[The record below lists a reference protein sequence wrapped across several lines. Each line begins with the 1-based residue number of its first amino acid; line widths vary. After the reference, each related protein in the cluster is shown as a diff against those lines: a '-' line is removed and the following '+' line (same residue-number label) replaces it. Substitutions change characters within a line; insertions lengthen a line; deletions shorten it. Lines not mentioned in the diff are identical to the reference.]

1 MSKLEEEIL
10 VREIGKLGGFFG
22 GFGARLAAKRLPVE
36 EYETTIDIENQSTWS
51 SRKNCSGFA
60 ECRKAD

>member
-22 GFGARLAAKRLPVE
+22 GSVPDLLLSACQLKSMKRRLTLKPIYVKLAQELLR
-36 EYETTIDIENQSTWS
+36 
-51 SRKNCSGFA
+51 F
-60 ECRKAD
+60 CRVSEG